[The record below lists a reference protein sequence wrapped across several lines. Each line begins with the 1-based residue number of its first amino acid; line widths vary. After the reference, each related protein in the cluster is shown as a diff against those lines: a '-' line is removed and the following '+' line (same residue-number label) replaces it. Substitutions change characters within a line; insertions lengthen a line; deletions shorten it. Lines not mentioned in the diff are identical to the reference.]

1 MYLTLCPE
9 NGNWVDFD
17 HAVVL
22 LPIHTVH
29 SSFDMALDNR
39 NESMKSISIFH
50 AIYRND
56 WDCVVLICCVA
67 ADDVVVVLFIVISML
82 WMREMNDILWREAL
96 YEKYREE
103 IEKKKNW
110 MNEPTNTNALCV
122 SSLNCGWMCE
132 CCEQDNE
139 GNVQSWTTKAYVS
152 LKKNFEILACK
163 CTLSHSINMKL
174 CMEMIS
180 EWKRSESKRNR
191 VGKWLPHNLRPIPG
205 VSGQYARSILSS
217 FFSRLPICLSL
228 CVFLREYKFSSL
240 SIHFFFLS
248 LFAIFV

>member
-1 MYLTLCPE
+1 MHCVYVGFFFVIVFPIYFRGNGTKAQRQRNIMHIINNSMGLVSLIIAIVREWEQASERAKALYLTLCPE

-67 ADDVVVVLFIVISML
+67 ADVVVVVFVLFIVISML

-103 IEKKKNW
+103 IEKKKLNEWTNEHECSMCQFVKLW
-110 MNEPTNTNALCV
+110 MDV
-122 SSLNCGWMCE
+122 WM
-132 CCEQDNE
+132 
-139 GNVQSWTTKAYVS
+139 
-152 LKKNFEILACK
+152 
-163 CTLSHSINMKL
+163 
-174 CMEMIS
+174 
-180 EWKRSESKRNR
+180 
-191 VGKWLPHNLRPIPG
+191 LRT
-205 VSGQYARSILSS
+205 R
-217 FFSRLPICLSL
+217 
-228 CVFLREYKFSSL
+228 
-240 SIHFFFLS
+240 
-248 LFAIFV
+248 